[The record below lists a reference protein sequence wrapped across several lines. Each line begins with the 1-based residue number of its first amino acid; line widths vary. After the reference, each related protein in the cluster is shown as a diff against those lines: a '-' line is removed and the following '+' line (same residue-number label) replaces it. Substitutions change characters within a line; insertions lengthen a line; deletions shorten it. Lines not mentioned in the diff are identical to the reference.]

1 MDEHRLHDKK
11 EDFTLKGGTT
21 LHSLKDLYGALSTM
35 SEEEFTHHVNEH
47 KNDFASWIEHS
58 HGDKFL
64 AQQLRQAQSKEEMQK
79 AIFIS
84 MFR

>member
-1 MDEHRLHDKK
+1 MDEHRLHGKDH
-11 EDFTLKGGTT
+11 DFVTKGGAT
-21 LHSLKDLYGALSTM
+21 LHSLKDLYGVLSTM
-35 SEEEFTHHVNEH
+35 PEEEFAHHVTEG
-47 KNDFASWIEHS
+47 KNDFAAWVEHS

-64 AQQLRQAQSKEEMQK
+64 AQQLRQAKSKEEMQK